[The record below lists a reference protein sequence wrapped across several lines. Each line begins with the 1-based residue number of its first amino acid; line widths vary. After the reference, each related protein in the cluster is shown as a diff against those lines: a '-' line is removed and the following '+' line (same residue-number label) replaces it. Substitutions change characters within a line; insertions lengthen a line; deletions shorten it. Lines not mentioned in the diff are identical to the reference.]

1 MTDAQRYRLLVAAA
15 TLHAALP
22 LTMGLLGVLAST
34 RDAVLIGVVAL
45 WWSWPFVWLY
55 PLWRARWDDTHA
67 WWTGL
72 LLSLLL
78 LGLAS
83 PGILLVSMML
93 GGART

>member
-1 MTDAQRYRLLVAAA
+1 MTEAQRYRLLVAVA
-15 TLHAALP
+15 TVHAALP
-22 LTMGLLGVLAST
+22 LTLGLLGVLAST
-34 RDAVLIGVVAL
+34 RDAVLIAVVAL

-55 PLWRARWDDTHA
+55 PLWRARWDDTRA

-72 LLSLLL
+72 VLSLLL

-83 PGILLVSMML
+83 PGILFVSMML

>member
-1 MTDAQRYRLLVAAA
+1 MTEAQRYRLLVAAA

-22 LTMGLLGVLAST
+22 LALGLLGVLAST
-34 RDAVLIGVVAL
+34 RDAVLIVVVAL
-45 WWSWPFVWLY
+45 WWSWPFIWLY
-55 PLWRARWDDTHA
+55 PLWWARYDDTRA

-83 PGILLVSMML
+83 PGILFVSMML
-93 GGART
+93 AGART

>member
-1 MTDAQRYRLLVAAA
+1 VTEAQRYRLLVAAA

-22 LTMGLLGVLAST
+22 LALGLLGFLAGS
-34 RDAVLIGVVAL
+34 RDAMLIVVVAI

-55 PLWRARWDDTHA
+55 PLWRARYDDTTA

-72 LLSLLL
+72 VLSLLL

-83 PGILLVSMML
+83 PAML
-93 GGART
+93 FLSAVLAGART